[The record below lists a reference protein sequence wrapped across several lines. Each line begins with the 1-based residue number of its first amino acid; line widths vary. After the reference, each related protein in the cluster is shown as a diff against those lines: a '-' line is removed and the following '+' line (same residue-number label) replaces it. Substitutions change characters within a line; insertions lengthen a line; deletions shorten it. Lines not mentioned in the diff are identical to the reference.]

1 MTIAR
6 TVALPDT
13 RTGILLM
20 LGGMTLFTFNDALGK
35 WLVAGYPVAML
46 LAIRGIGGIAVLA
59 PMFARQGLAATF
71 VVRRWPWHLLRVAL
85 VTVDAALFYW
95 AVRYLPLAEVM
106 TIYMSAPLIV
116 TALSVPLLGERVGW
130 RRWVAVC
137 IGFAGV
143 VLVLN
148 PTGQFDPIPSIVALV
163 GALTFSLGLIA
174 TRLLRD
180 DGNLTLVGYQT
191 IGGCLLGA
199 AALPMGWVTPTPVD
213 IVLLLLL
220 GVVALGGHAAVNRSL
235 QLSPAAVV
243 VPFQYV
249 SILWAVALD
258 LLVWG
263 TVPSVQVMLGAVLII
278 GSGLFV
284 FHREQQVARGVAV
297 EAAGGDGPP

>member
-6 TVALPDT
+6 SAVIPDT
-13 RTGILLM
+13 RLGILMM

-35 WLVAGYPVAML
+35 WLVTGYPVAML
-46 LAIRGIGGIAVLA
+46 LAIRGVGGMLVLA
-59 PMFARQGLAATF
+59 PMLARQGVAATF
-71 VVRRWPWHLLRVAL
+71 AVRRWPWHLLRVAL

-137 IGFAGV
+137 VGFAGV

-148 PTGQFDPIPSIVALV
+148 PAGQFDPWPSIVALI
-163 GALTFSLGLIA
+163 GALTFSLGLIT
-174 TRLLRD
+174 TRVLRD

-191 IGGCLLGA
+191 LGGCLLGA
-199 AALPMGWVTPTPVD
+199 AALPMGWVTPTPLDV
-213 IVLLLLL
+213 VLLLLL

-258 LLVWG
+258 LLVWS
-263 TVPSVQVMLGAVLII
+263 TVPSVQVAVGATLII

-284 FHREQQVARGVAV
+284 FHREQQVARGVAA
-297 EAAGGDGPP
+297 AAGGEGPP